1 MASNYK
7 FRFWAVLAICLLVV
21 ALLGIEVV
29 LPYGF
34 EMLIIFVGIFGLI
47 LFGLLASIPF
57 VDRHLGFNDF
67 VNRLIKDIPN
77 E

>member
-7 FRFWAVLAICLLVV
+7 FWAVLAICLLVV

-34 EMLIIFVGIFGLI
+34 DMLIIFIGIFGLI
-47 LFGLLASIPF
+47 VFGLVASIPF
-57 VDRHLGFNDF
+57 VDRHLGFDDF
-67 VNRLIKDIPN
+67 VNRLIKDIPK